1 MKPAIKFEI
10 SWNQETNISHFKVQ
24 TDHRHRKLHPETVPS
39 SFPFQKDLSDPH
51 LLFPQKNIPSL
62 ANSDYGLTANRRHR
76 RPCMFAQFMVSDVL
90 CSLFLFLTMS

>member
-51 LLFPQKNIPSL
+51 LLFPQKNIL
-62 ANSDYGLTANRRHR
+62 RNQRLWIANREVMSI
-76 RPCMFAQFMVSDVL
+76 PFPSI
-90 CSLFLFLTMS
+90 SLLD